1 MSLTKILLATDGSP
15 EAQRAERHA
24 LGLSRSPGSELHVVC
39 VGQVPSPY
47 VGVAPSA
54 YAPAESEILDY
65 EFWKEMRQFAKGEAS
80 KSLEEVV
87 CKIEDSGGRVGWHM
101 PPRAVPT
108 PRSCVLQR
116 R

>member
-1 MSLTKILLATDGSP
+1 VSLTKILLATDGSP

-47 VGVAPSA
+47 AA
-54 YAPAESEILDY
+54 TESEILDY